1 MRELRRRALG
11 ASSLALLVLASVA
24 GGGSAVIAD
33 EQQPPVRIG
42 SDDFYESRL
51 MAEIWAQALEGQGFT
66 VERQLGLGTR
76 LDRVPTFQQ
85 GLVDLVPEYVGSGV
99 GFFDPSKGSTD
110 GETNARTLEQL
121 YAAAG
126 TPVTVLGLT
135 PGQDANTGAVRADT
149 AAASGLA
156 RMSDLAAVQD
166 QLRWGLT
173 PECDDNPFCR
183 GALETYGISYP
194 PAQVERLAACSDLM
208 ATALANGA
216 IDFAWLCS
224 TQPAIRQYGFVA
236 LEDDLKTQSAENLAP
251 LVRND
256 WLDQVAGGADTV
268 RAILDPVSA
277 RITTDVLLDLG
288 IKVGVDQ
295 EDVAD
300 VAAAFLASI
309 ATDEQ
314 GTPAASA
321 SPAA

>member
-1 MRELRRRALG
+1 MREIRTRALG
-11 ASSLALLVLASVA
+11 ASSLAVLVLASLA
-24 GGGSAVIAD
+24 GVGGAALAD

-76 LDRVPTFQQ
+76 PDRVPTFQQ
-85 GLVDLVPEYVGSGV
+85 GLVDLVPEYVGSGI

-110 GETNARTLEQL
+110 GEENARTLEQL

-135 PGQDANTGAVRADT
+135 PGQDTNTGAVRSDT
-149 AAASGLA
+149 AQQLGLK
-156 RMSDLAAVQD
+156 RMSDLAGVQD

-173 PECDDNPFCR
+173 PECDKNPFCK
-183 GALETYGISYP
+183 GALESYGIVYP
-194 PAQVERLAACSDLM
+194 PKQVESLAACSDLM

-216 IDFAWLCS
+216 VDFGWLCS
-224 TQPAIRQYGFVA
+224 TQPAIRQYGFVV
-236 LEDDLKTQSAENLAP
+236 LQDDLATQMADNIAP

-256 WLDQVAGGADTV
+256 WLDKVAGGVDTV
-268 RAILDPVSA
+268 RSILDPISA
-277 RITTDVLLDLG
+277 RVTTDVLFDLG
-288 IKVGVDQ
+288 IRVGVDQ
-295 EDVAD
+295 QDVAD
-300 VAAAFLASI
+300 VAREFLASI

-314 GTPAASA
+314 ASPAASA
-321 SPAA
+321 SAAS